1 MLNLNKTKR
10 NIALILALVTVLA
23 MCLVGCTDQE
33 ARDAAEAAK
42 KAADAAV
49 TQQQLTTAVENA
61 LKDLEAGVS
70 EETVAAKIE
79 AALAGYAKTTD
90 IQTALADY
98 AKTSDVEA
106 VAKKLVDTAIANV
119 SSTLTSQAT
128 ELKDLANSKIDIEAW
143 KNATEKIIAK
153 CIDIDALEKK
163 ILGEK
168 EYYTEEDYEKALNL
182 CYAAKIRLY
191 RAVSDDDLDSIVADI
206 EAELNGIATADSEAK
221 KVAALID
228 AISFPVTTLD
238 ADAITAA
245 KKAYDEWCTT
255 YATVQAQATAKG
267 ISVGKLEYAVEK
279 KAALEAECKDV
290 NDDIRDYIE
299 TAFTALGITFQK
311 KVDEVKDAN
320 GKVTTAAVSQAQAD
334 AINLAKALSDDV
346 VKKIYASRLTEL
358 KDLYTDYVTFVGT
371 KYEPTEVE
379 LKEVKTADKD
389 GVKAID
395 KQYKN
400 NGVSKTADDE
410 YVVYFAPVLEKWLEV
425 AYEDNYNT
433 LKTEAIKSVL
443 NAMQSLATDNE
454 AYKAQIT
461 KLGTLFADVMEAE
474 LAWKNAFYQADTNNE
489 YAGDNLNDKWNYAI
503 KHLDLVVNA
512 NKTATS
518 YVDYDVNGFVYYLQQ
533 VAKLKSTIP
542 TKDDNG
548 KDKTSEAIQS
558 ELNALL
564 KAYVDEKATE
574 DFAKQ
579 VILDCY
585 NEVKAVVD
593 TNDNYETYKLNAINA
608 IAKLTAQYID
618 GKLTVVPA
626 TQRAKDAAKNIVL
639 AYISAIKEMKFSG
652 GAFTYA
658 DKATEADA
666 QAKEHFVVLVA
677 EFEEILKD
685 IPTAEADVAE
695 YETDTVKDTA
705 IAKVM
710 SDALTVAKAN
720 VAQAA
725 TVAGN

>member
-106 VAKKLVDTAIANV
+106 VAKKLVDTATANV

-163 ILGEK
+163 ILGE
-168 EYYTEEDYEKALNL
+168 EDYYTEEDYEKALNL

-228 AISFPVTTLD
+228 AISFPVSTLD

-255 YATVQAQATAKG
+255 YAAVKAQATAKG

-279 KAALEAECKDV
+279 KAALETECKDV

-311 KVDEVKDAN
+311 EVKEVKDAS

-334 AINLAKALSDDV
+334 AINLAKALGDDV
-346 VKKIYASRLTEL
+346 VKKIYASRLTDLET
-358 KDLYTDYVTFVGT
+358 LYTAYVAFVGT

-379 LKEVKTADKD
+379 LKAVKTADKA
-389 GVKAID
+389 GVKVLDA
-395 KQYKN
+395 QYKN

-443 NAMQSLATDNE
+443 DAMQAWNTTTSK
-454 AYKAQIT
+454 AYEAQIT

-474 LAWKNAFYQADTNNE
+474 LSWKNAFYQADTNNE
-489 YAGDNLNDKWNYAI
+489 YAGDNLNDKWEYAK

-512 NKTATS
+512 NKTVTS
-518 YVDYDVNGFVYYLQQ
+518 YVDYNVNGFVYYFQQ
-533 VAKLKSTIP
+533 VTMLESTIA
-542 TKDDNG
+542 TTDANG
-548 KDKTSEAIQS
+548 NPKTAAAIQS

-593 TNDNYETYKLNAINA
+593 TNDNYEAYKLNAINA

-618 GKLTVVPA
+618 GTLPA

-652 GAFTYA
+652 GAFKYA

-666 QAKEHFVVLVA
+666 QAKEHFDVLVA
-677 EFEEILKD
+677 EFEELLKA
-685 IPTAEADVAE
+685 IPAEETKVAE
-695 YETDTVKDTA
+695 YETNTVKDTA

-710 SDALTVAKAN
+710 SDALTTAKAN
-720 VAQAA
+720 VAASK
-725 TVAGN
+725 

>member
-106 VAKKLVDTAIANV
+106 VAKKLVDTATANV

-163 ILGEK
+163 ILGE
-168 EYYTEEDYEKALNL
+168 EDYYTEEDYEKALNL

-228 AISFPVTTLD
+228 AISFPVSTLD

-255 YATVQAQATAKG
+255 YATVKAQATAKG

-290 NDDIRDYIE
+290 NDGIRDYIE
-299 TAFTALGITFQK
+299 TAFKALGITFQK
-311 KVDEVKDAN
+311 EVKEVKDAS

-346 VKKIYASRLTEL
+346 VKKICASSLTDLET
-358 KDLYTDYVTFVGT
+358 LYTDYVAFVGT
-371 KYEPTEVE
+371 KYEPTEEVE
-379 LKEVKTADKD
+379 LKAVKTADKA

-395 KQYKN
+395 AKYNN

-425 AYEDNYNT
+425 AYEDNYNK

-443 NAMQSLATDNE
+443 NAMQAENTATSK
-454 AYKAQIT
+454 AYEVQIT

-474 LAWKNAFYQADTNNE
+474 LSWKNAFYQADTNNE
-489 YAGDNLNDKWNYAI
+489 YAGDDLKDKWNYAV

-512 NKTATS
+512 DKTATK

-533 VAKLKSTIP
+533 VAKLESTIA
-542 TKDDNG
+542 TTDANG
-548 KDKTSEAIQS
+548 KAKTLEAIKS

-564 KAYVDEKATE
+564 KAYVEEKATE

-593 TNDNYETYKLNAINA
+593 TNDRYEGYKLNAINE

-618 GKLTVVPA
+618 NA
-626 TQRAKDAAKNIVL
+626 TTAPQRTKDAAKNIVL

-658 DKATEADA
+658 DKATAADREA
-666 QAKEHFVVLVA
+666 QEHFDVLIA
-677 EFEEILKD
+677 EFQELLND
-685 IPTAEADVAE
+685 IPTVEVNVAE
-695 YETDTVKDTA
+695 YETNTVKDTA

-710 SDALTVAKAN
+710 SDALTTARAN
-720 VAQAA
+720 I
-725 TVAGN
+725 VAGTDNYQ